1 MKSGSQNTSIPVHL
15 YTGVLSIPVLLYT
28 SHTNQRQYI
37 SLPVYQ
43 SLRKAYTS
51 PTVYQSLKVTKKIPV
66 YQFASIPVAAV
77 TTLPLLM
84 SAPYESSPLAA
95 VVYES
100 SPLAAA
106 IIVDHIC
113 PNRPGVK
120 LGLKDYHYTA
130 W

>member
-1 MKSGSQNTSIPVHL
+1 M
-15 YTGVLSIPVLLYT
+15 
-28 SHTNQRQYI
+28 
-37 SLPVYQ
+37 
-43 SLRKAYTS
+43 
-51 PTVYQSLKVTKKIPV
+51 
-66 YQFASIPVAAV
+66 
-77 TTLPLLM
+77 LPLLM

-113 PNRPGVK
+113 PNLPGVK
-120 LGLKDYHYTA
+120 LGLKDYHYTG

>member
-1 MKSGSQNTSIPVHL
+1 
-15 YTGVLSIPVLLYT
+15 
-28 SHTNQRQYI
+28 
-37 SLPVYQ
+37 
-43 SLRKAYTS
+43 
-51 PTVYQSLKVTKKIPV
+51 
-66 YQFASIPVAAV
+66 
-77 TTLPLLM
+77 M

-100 SPLAAA
+100 SPLAAV

-120 LGLKDYHYTA
+120 LGLKDYHYIA

>member
-1 MKSGSQNTSIPVHL
+1 
-15 YTGVLSIPVLLYT
+15 
-28 SHTNQRQYI
+28 
-37 SLPVYQ
+37 
-43 SLRKAYTS
+43 
-51 PTVYQSLKVTKKIPV
+51 
-66 YQFASIPVAAV
+66 
-77 TTLPLLM
+77 M

-120 LGLKDYHYTA
+120 LGLKDYLYSA

>member
-1 MKSGSQNTSIPVHL
+1 
-15 YTGVLSIPVLLYT
+15 
-28 SHTNQRQYI
+28 
-37 SLPVYQ
+37 
-43 SLRKAYTS
+43 
-51 PTVYQSLKVTKKIPV
+51 
-66 YQFASIPVAAV
+66 
-77 TTLPLLM
+77 M

-120 LGLKDYHYTA
+120 LGLKDYLYTA
-130 W
+130 WWKYQASRNL